1 MKALQY
7 VTFFDSIGWTD
18 IPSFGG
24 KNASLG
30 ELHRVFIPLG
40 MNIPFGFAVG
50 TPSFWAFLKENGL
63 QAHIT
68 SELKSLDRENFS
80 NLQQI
85 GSSIRSAMHR
95 AVFSEEL
102 KRQVLDAYRKL
113 ASENEPAFSVAVRSS
128 ATAED
133 LPNASFAGQHDS
145 YLNICSE
152 KGLIKAIHDCFVS
165 LYNDRAIKYRED
177 HGIDH
182 LQVGMS
188 VGVQVMVRADKA
200 CSGVAFTLEPESG
213 FRNVIH
219 IAGCWGLGENIVQG
233 QVNPDEFYVFKT
245 TFLQKKNAII
255 QRKLG
260 SKLKTMVYAEHD
272 RATLD
277 KQVINTNTSIDKQR
291 SFVLSDAEINQLSAW
306 CMLIEQHYGKPMDIE
321 WAKDGVD
328 QKLYILQ
335 ARPETTHPSD
345 PPLSF
350 SSYRLLQKGMKL
362 VEGDAV
368 GSKISSGIA
377 RIIKDPSEADRLKP
391 GEIIVTELTN
401 PDWDPYLK
409 KAAGI
414 VTDKGGRTSH
424 ASIVARELG
433 IPAIVGTNEATRK
446 IRDGD
451 LITISCSEGKTGNVY
466 AGFLPWAIDTVEI
479 EEAGDTTVKPLLIV
493 ADPDQAFKL
502 ALYPSHGVGLMRL
515 EFVISNTLRIHPMA
529 LAHFDTLKDA
539 HAKAQIEELTANYR
553 DKKAYFVD
561 QLASAVAVI
570 AAAFYPREVIVRM
583 SDFKTNEYAGLIGG
597 AEFESAEENPMIGF
611 RGASRYDHD
620 KYRDGFKLECE
631 AMKKVREEMGLSNVK
646 LMIPFCRTLEE
657 AKQVLALMASLG
669 LKRGA
674 DELAIYMM
682 VEVPSNALLAEG
694 FAKLFDGF
702 SIGSNDLTQ
711 LTLGIDR
718 DAVLVSRLFSERNPA
733 VKQLISLAIRAA
745 KHNGIPIGLC
755 GQAPSDDADFA
766 AFLVHEGI
774 DSISFNPDAFLQGVR
789 NIQQT
794 ERVQEAQL
802 SLSLV

>member
-1 MKALQY
+1 MKTLQY

-80 NLQQI
+80 NLHQI

-539 HAKAQIEELTANYR
+539 DAKAQIEELTANYR

-611 RGASRYDHD
+611 RGASRYDND

-718 DAVLVSRLFSERNPA
+718 DAVLVSRLFSEHNPA